1 MRSQLLRSQGLRQTM
16 IIMAG
21 SLIASGL
28 SAVSMIIITRQLGPE
43 RFGEFAVGFAILLI
57 LVRLNDLGMTN
68 VVQKFAAQ
76 EDREKAHATINR
88 VFSYSTRVRLVG
100 MLIIWLAGLLLAR
113 PLAELLN
120 FSQPAI
126 ITMAFF
132 LASATSW
139 YEHVQAMLQA
149 LHRFAESAAVNVI
162 QAVLKVLGAGILFL
176 SASTLAIPIFG
187 WYVLA
192 PALPLLAF
200 RKWLPN
206 WVQISLS
213 GDYRQEK
220 NRFASLARHSAIAF
234 VAAGI
239 IENIDVLFVQG
250 QLSTYE
256 AGLLGGVGRVAL
268 LFSILAYALA
278 SVLNP
283 RVAKYKNK
291 DDLMAYGRKAWLLVL
306 LVVVGMLV
314 YLPISRWV
322 LLLTIGNQYLPGLE
336 IMNILVAS
344 SLLTVAVV
352 PFVAIFFSLEK
363 PWYFSV
369 SGLLQLSIIL
379 VGNGVFVPIYGLEAA
394 AWTRLLA
401 RAVLF
406 VFTLFLAMITLR
418 QVHGNRAV
426 SP

>member
-1 MRSQLLRSQGLRQTM
+1 M

-68 VVQKFAAQ
+68 VVQKFAAE

-88 VFSYSTRVRLVG
+88 VFSYSTRVRLAG

-162 QAVLKVLGAGILFL
+162 QAILKF
-176 SASTLAIPIFG
+176 SAPASFSGRSTLATQYSAG
-187 WYVLA
+187 TCCSC
-192 PALPLLAF
+192 LPLLAF
-200 RKWLPN
+200 RKWLPS
-206 WVQISLS
+206 WVNISLS
-213 GDYRQEK
+213 GDYRQE
-220 NRFASLARHSAIAF
+220 NRLASLARHSAIAF

-239 IENIDVLFVQG
+239 IENIDVL
-250 QLSTYE
+250 
-256 AGLLGGVGRVAL
+256 
-268 LFSILAYALA
+268 LF
-278 SVLNP
+278 
-283 RVAKYKNK
+283 
-291 DDLMAYGRKAWLLVL
+291 KA
-306 LVVVGMLV
+306 
-314 YLPISRWV
+314 I
-322 LLLTIGNQYLPGLE
+322 
-336 IMNILVAS
+336 
-344 SLLTVAVV
+344 
-352 PFVAIFFSLEK
+352 
-363 PWYFSV
+363 
-369 SGLLQLSIIL
+369 
-379 VGNGVFVPIYGLEAA
+379 
-394 AWTRLLA
+394 
-401 RAVLF
+401 
-406 VFTLFLAMITLR
+406 
-418 QVHGNRAV
+418 
-426 SP
+426 